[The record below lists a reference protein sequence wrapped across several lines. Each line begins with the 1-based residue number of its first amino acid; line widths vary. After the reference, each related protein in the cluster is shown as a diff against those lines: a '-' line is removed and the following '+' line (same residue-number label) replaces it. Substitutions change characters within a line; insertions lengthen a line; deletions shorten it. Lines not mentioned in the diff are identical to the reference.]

1 MRVKLLALAAVCT
14 LALAATAVADVVYM
28 PTPTN
33 LPAGW
38 STVVKPD
45 SSGRG
50 SISVKVDSY
59 GLPFSFQFTNGDKDK
74 TARCWSTLTTDIFDN
89 IKVSQI
95 TALNITVVGIEGD
108 GSSWSPP
115 HFVFALKKAPTNL
128 SNRFIEW
135 IPWEDGTPREPQQIR
150 TYDALVDG
158 RWYCPW
164 VGGYYSTLADFV
176 AAYPDATFATA
187 TEIQTMMSGFSGKSF
202 SVGYA
207 DWINEVQ
214 KYNDSARGLVS
225 QFEVGIDGVTTTY
238 LLGVPE
244 PGSLLALATGLVG
257 LAGVIRRRK

>member
-1 MRVKLLALAAVCT
+1 MRVKLLMVAGLCLV
-14 LALAATAVADVVYM
+14 ALAATAWADVVYV

-38 STVVKPD
+38 STVIKPD

-50 SISVKVDSY
+50 SISVKVGSY
-59 GLPFSFQFTNGDKDK
+59 GLPYSFQFTNGDKDK
-74 TARCWSTLTTDIFDN
+74 TARCWSALTTDLFDN

-108 GSSWSPP
+108 GTKWSPP
-115 HFVFALKKAPTNL
+115 HFIFALKKTPSNL

-135 IPWEDGTPREPQQIR
+135 IPWEDGTPREPGQVR
-150 TYDALVDG
+150 TYNALVDG

-164 VGGYYSTLADFV
+164 VGGSYTTLASFV

-187 TEIQTMMSGFSGKSF
+187 AEIQSMMSGFSGKSF

-207 DWINEVQ
+207 DWITEVQ
-214 KYNDSARGLVS
+214 VFNDSARGLVS

-244 PGSLLALATGLVG
+244 PGSILALGTGLLG
-257 LAGVIRRRK
+257 LIGFVRRKV